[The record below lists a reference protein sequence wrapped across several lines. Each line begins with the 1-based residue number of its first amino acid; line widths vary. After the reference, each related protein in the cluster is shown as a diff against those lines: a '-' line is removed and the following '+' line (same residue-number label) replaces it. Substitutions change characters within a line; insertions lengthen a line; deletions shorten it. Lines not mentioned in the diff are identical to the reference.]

1 MVSSAVSNLNVEHP
15 ELLTRSESLIAY
27 QPMLVRWLS
36 KLVSRSKRGDNLA
49 FTLLVSALSWM
60 TTRSTLAVK
69 LHVSMTLGQ

>member
-1 MVSSAVSNLNVEHP
+1 MVSSAVSNLNDEHP